1 MREKI
6 LKLLQS
12 DSYHP
17 MVANQIFQLLNLK
30 DSKEFTQLVKTLNQL
45 EDEGEITHNSRG
57 EYATFEKLNLAKG
70 IIDVKDGGYA
80 FVDTDLG
87 GIFIKSDNIN
97 GAITYDEVLVEYYLD
112 NLGRYEGKVVKIIK
126 RNTRVIIGPVSRLR
140 QNAIVRSI
148 DSKIKLLVFIKEKD
162 LKKAKVNDI
171 VKVEITEYFPNMTAD
186 GKVVEVYG
194 NKHLPGLDI
203 TSMVLSSGV
212 PVEFPEDAKKEI
224 KTIPNKIDS
233 EAILQKNPKIRDLRD
248 KLIITIDGDDAKD
261 LDDAISLEY
270 NDSGNYHLGV
280 YIADVSHYVQEK
292 SPLDTEALNR
302 GTSVYLPDRVIPMLP
317 KELSNGIC
325 SLNEKVD
332 RLVMACEMEI
342 DHDGKIINHDIFEAI
357 INNKHRMTYSNVNA
371 MIEDK
376 NQAIRD
382 AYFDIYPMLKQMNEL
397 AKTLRNKRIK
407 RGSFEFESL
416 EPRLILDQNGKVV
429 DIVLRKQR
437 SAEKLIEEFMLAANE
452 TVAEA
457 MTWLNVPFIYRVH
470 EEPSDEKITKLL
482 ETLDLFGYNVKIKNK
497 KAMPKKL
504 QEVLLSL
511 ENDEEK
517 DSEELSKDIIIN
529 QMMIRSMS
537 KAKYQEYNIGH
548 FGLASECYTHFT
560 SPIRRYPDLLVH
572 RLVKQFML
580 GEDEVTVTSPVEYFA
595 SKVNYASIQSSKTE
609 KRAEVLERDCV
620 DYKKVEYASRFIGT
634 ITSGLLT
641 SITNFG
647 VFITLDN
654 SIEGLVKYADMQD
667 DYYDVDDKFGR
678 IVGERYHKVYQIGDR
693 LTVKIVSANLEK
705 SEINF
710 KIIKKED

>member
-140 QNAIVRSI
+140 QKAIVRSI

-212 PVEFPEDAKKEI
+212 PVEFPEDVKKEI

-233 EAILQKNPKIRDLRD
+233 EVILQKNPKIRDLRD

-371 MIEDK
+371 MLEDK

-529 QMMIRSMS
+529 QWWYAVCQ
-537 KAKYQEYNIGH
+537 KLNIKN
-548 FGLASECYTHFT
+548 T
-560 SPIRRYPDLLVH
+560 ILVT
-572 RLVKQFML
+572 LV
-580 GEDEVTVTSPVEYFA
+580 
-595 SKVNYASIQSSKTE
+595 
-609 KRAEVLERDCV
+609 
-620 DYKKVEYASRFIGT
+620 
-634 ITSGLLT
+634 
-641 SITNFG
+641 
-647 VFITLDN
+647 
-654 SIEGLVKYADMQD
+654 
-667 DYYDVDDKFGR
+667 
-678 IVGERYHKVYQIGDR
+678 
-693 LTVKIVSANLEK
+693 
-705 SEINF
+705 
-710 KIIKKED
+710 

>member
-17 MVANQIFQLLNLK
+17 MVTNQIFQLLNLK

-140 QNAIVRSI
+140 QKAIVRSI

-212 PVEFPEDAKKEI
+212 PVEFPEDVRKEI

-233 EAILQKNPKIRDLRD
+233 EVILQKNSKIRDLRD

-371 MIEDK
+371 MLEDK

>member
-17 MVANQIFQLLNLK
+17 MVPNQIFQLLNLK

-140 QNAIVRSI
+140 QKAIVRSI

-212 PVEFPEDAKKEI
+212 PVEFPEDVRKEI

-233 EAILQKNPKIRDLRD
+233 ETILQKNPKIRDLRD

-342 DHDGKIINHDIFEAI
+342 DHDGKIIKHDIFEAI

-371 MIEDK
+371 MLEDK

-678 IVGERYHKVYQIGDR
+678 IVGERNHKVYQIGDR

>member
-17 MVANQIFQLLNLK
+17 MVPNQIFQLLNLK

-140 QNAIVRSI
+140 QKAIVRSI

-212 PVEFPEDAKKEI
+212 PVEFPEDVRKEI

-233 EAILQKNPKIRDLRD
+233 EVILQKNPKIRDLRD

-261 LDDAISLEY
+261 LDDVISLEY

-371 MIEDK
+371 MLEDK

-678 IVGERYHKVYQIGDR
+678 IVGERNHKVYQIGDR

>member
-17 MVANQIFQLLNLK
+17 MVPNQIFQLLNLK

-140 QNAIVRSI
+140 QKAIVRSI

-212 PVEFPEDAKKEI
+212 PVEFPEDVKKEI

-233 EAILQKNPKIRDLRD
+233 EVILQKNPKIRDLRD

-371 MIEDK
+371 MLEDK

-470 EEPSDEKITKLL
+470 EEPSAEKITKLL

-678 IVGERYHKVYQIGDR
+678 IVGERNHKVYQIGDR

>member
-70 IIDVKDGGYA
+70 IIDVKDGGFA

-126 RNTRVIIGPVSRLR
+126 RNTRVIIGPVSRSR
-140 QNAIVRSI
+140 QKAIVRSI

-212 PVEFPEDAKKEI
+212 PVEFPEDVRKEI

-357 INNKHRMTYSNVNA
+357 VNNKHRMTYSNVNA
-371 MIEDK
+371 MLEDK

-580 GEDEVTVTSPVEYFA
+580 GENEVTVTSPVEYFA

-678 IVGERYHKVYQIGDR
+678 IVGERNHKVYQIGDR

>member
-140 QNAIVRSI
+140 QKAIVRSI

-212 PVEFPEDAKKEI
+212 PVEFPEDVKKEI

-233 EAILQKNPKIRDLRD
+233 EVILQKNPKIRDLRD
-248 KLIITIDGDDAKD
+248 KLII
-261 LDDAISLEY
+261 
-270 NDSGNYHLGV
+270 
-280 YIADVSHYVQEK
+280 
-292 SPLDTEALNR
+292 
-302 GTSVYLPDRVIPMLP
+302 TSVYLPDRVIPMLP

-371 MIEDK
+371 MLEDK

-382 AYFDIYPMLKQMNEL
+382 AFFDIYPMLKQMNEL

-678 IVGERYHKVYQIGDR
+678 IVGERNHKVYQMGDR

>member
-17 MVANQIFQLLNLK
+17 MVPNQIFQLLNLK

-45 EDEGEITHNSRG
+45 EDEGYITHNSRG

-126 RNTRVIIGPVSRLR
+126 RNTRVIIGPVSRLK
-140 QNAIVRSI
+140 QKAIVRSI

-212 PVEFPEDAKKEI
+212 PVEFPEDVRKEI

-233 EAILQKNPKIRDLRD
+233 EVILQKNSKIRDLRD

-371 MIEDK
+371 MLEDK

-678 IVGERYHKVYQIGDR
+678 IVGERNHKVYQIGDR

>member
-12 DSYHP
+12 DAYHP

-45 EDEGEITHNSRG
+45 EDEGKITHNSRG

-140 QNAIVRSI
+140 QKAIVRSI
-148 DSKIKLLVFIKEKD
+148 DSKIKLLVFVKEKD

-212 PVEFPEDAKKEI
+212 PVEFPEDVRKEI

-233 EAILQKNPKIRDLRD
+233 EVILQKNPKIRDLRD

-371 MIEDK
+371 MLEDK

-470 EEPSDEKITKLL
+470 EEPSDEK
-482 ETLDLFGYNVKIKNK
+482 
-497 KAMPKKL
+497 
-504 QEVLLSL
+504 
-511 ENDEEK
+511 
-517 DSEELSKDIIIN
+517 
-529 QMMIRSMS
+529 
-537 KAKYQEYNIGH
+537 
-548 FGLASECYTHFT
+548 
-560 SPIRRYPDLLVH
+560 
-572 RLVKQFML
+572 
-580 GEDEVTVTSPVEYFA
+580 
-595 SKVNYASIQSSKTE
+595 
-609 KRAEVLERDCV
+609 
-620 DYKKVEYASRFIGT
+620 
-634 ITSGLLT
+634 
-641 SITNFG
+641 
-647 VFITLDN
+647 
-654 SIEGLVKYADMQD
+654 
-667 DYYDVDDKFGR
+667 
-678 IVGERYHKVYQIGDR
+678 
-693 LTVKIVSANLEK
+693 
-705 SEINF
+705 
-710 KIIKKED
+710 

>member
-17 MVANQIFQLLNLK
+17 MVPNQIFQFLNLK

-140 QNAIVRSI
+140 QKAIVRSI

-212 PVEFPEDAKKEI
+212 PVEFPEDVRKEI

-233 EAILQKNPKIRDLRD
+233 EVILQKNPKIRDLRD

-371 MIEDK
+371 MLEDK

-457 MTWLNVPFIYRVH
+457 MTWLNAPFIYRVH

>member
-12 DSYHP
+12 DAYHP

-45 EDEGEITHNSRG
+45 EDEGKITHNSRG

-140 QNAIVRSI
+140 QKAIVRSI

-212 PVEFPEDAKKEI
+212 PVEFPEDVRKEI

-233 EAILQKNPKIRDLRD
+233 EAILQKNPKTRDLRD

-371 MIEDK
+371 MLEDK

>member
-17 MVANQIFQLLNLK
+17 MVPNQIFQLLNLK

-140 QNAIVRSI
+140 QRAIVRSI

-212 PVEFPEDAKKEI
+212 PVEFPEDVRKEI

-233 EAILQKNPKIRDLRD
+233 EVILQKNPKIRDLRD

-371 MIEDK
+371 MLEDK

-397 AKTLRNKRIK
+397 AKTLRNKRMK

-678 IVGERYHKVYQIGDR
+678 IVGERNHKVYQIGDR

>member
-126 RNTRVIIGPVSRLR
+126 RNTHVIIGPVSRLR
-140 QNAIVRSI
+140 QKAIVRSI

-212 PVEFPEDAKKEI
+212 PVEFPEDVRKEI

-233 EAILQKNPKIRDLRD
+233 EVILQKNPKIRDLRD

-371 MIEDK
+371 MLEDK

-647 VFITLDN
+647 VFITLD
-654 SIEGLVKYADMQD
+654 IQLKD
-667 DYYDVDDKFGR
+667 
-678 IVGERYHKVYQIGDR
+678 
-693 LTVKIVSANLEK
+693 
-705 SEINF
+705 
-710 KIIKKED
+710 

>member
-17 MVANQIFQLLNLK
+17 MVPNQIFQLLNLK

-126 RNTRVIIGPVSRLR
+126 RNTRVIIGAVSRLR
-140 QNAIVRSI
+140 QKAIVRSI

-212 PVEFPEDAKKEI
+212 PVEFPEDVKKEI

-233 EAILQKNPKIRDLRD
+233 ETILQKNSKIRDLRD

-371 MIEDK
+371 MLEDK

-678 IVGERYHKVYQIGDR
+678 IVGERNHKVYQIGDR

-710 KIIKKED
+710 KIIKKEG

>member
-371 MIEDK
+371 MLEDK

-382 AYFDIYPMLKQMNEL
+382 AFFDIYPMLKQMNEL

-678 IVGERYHKVYQIGDR
+678 IVGERNHKVYQIGDR

>member
-12 DSYHP
+12 DAYHP

-126 RNTRVIIGPVSRLR
+126 RNTRVIIGAVSRLR
-140 QNAIVRSI
+140 QKAIVRSI

-212 PVEFPEDAKKEI
+212 PVEFPEDVKKEI

-233 EAILQKNPKIRDLRD
+233 ETILQKNPKIRDLRD

-678 IVGERYHKVYQIGDR
+678 IVGERNHKVYQIGDR

-710 KIIKKED
+710 KIIKKEV

>member
-12 DSYHP
+12 DAYHP
-17 MVANQIFQLLNLK
+17 MVPNQIFQLLNLK

-140 QNAIVRSI
+140 QKAIVRSI

-212 PVEFPEDAKKEI
+212 PVEFPEDVKKEI

-233 EAILQKNPKIRDLRD
+233 EVILQKNPKIRDLRD

-357 INNKHRMTYSNVNA
+357 VNNKHRMTYSNVNA
-371 MIEDK
+371 MLEDK

-580 GEDEVTVTSPVEYFA
+580 GEDEVTISSPVEYFA

-634 ITSGLLT
+634 ITSGSLT

-678 IVGERYHKVYQIGDR
+678 IVGERNHKVYQIGDR

>member
-371 MIEDK
+371 MLEDK

-678 IVGERYHKVYQIGDR
+678 IVGERNHKVYQIGDR

>member
-112 NLGRYEGKVVKIIK
+112 KLGRYEGKVVKIIK

-140 QNAIVRSI
+140 QKAIVRSI

-212 PVEFPEDAKKEI
+212 PVEFPEDVRKEI

-233 EAILQKNPKIRDLRD
+233 EVILQKNPKIRDLRD

-280 YIADVSHYVQEK
+280 YIADVSRYVQEK

-371 MIEDK
+371 MLEDK

-416 EPRLILDQNGKVV
+416 EPRLILDQNGKVL

-678 IVGERYHKVYQIGDR
+678 IVGERNHKVYQIGDR

>member
-57 EYATFEKLNLAKG
+57 EYATLEKLNLAKG

-140 QNAIVRSI
+140 QKAIVRSI

-212 PVEFPEDAKKEI
+212 PVEFPEDVKKEI

-233 EAILQKNPKIRDLRD
+233 EVILQKNPKIRDLRD

-292 SPLDTEALNR
+292 SHLDTEALNR

-371 MIEDK
+371 MLEDK

-429 DIVLRKQR
+429 DIVLRKQK

-678 IVGERYHKVYQIGDR
+678 IVGERNHKVYQIGDR

>member
-332 RLVMACEMEI
+332 RLVMACLMEI

-371 MIEDK
+371 MLEDK

-678 IVGERYHKVYQIGDR
+678 IVGERNHKVYQIGDR

>member
-12 DSYHP
+12 DAYHP
-17 MVANQIFQLLNLK
+17 MVPNQIFQLLNLK

-140 QNAIVRSI
+140 QKAIVRSI

-212 PVEFPEDAKKEI
+212 PVEFPEDVKKEI

-233 EAILQKNPKIRDLRD
+233 EVILQKNSKIRDLRD

-371 MIEDK
+371 MLEDK

-511 ENDEEK
+511 ENDVEK
-517 DSEELSKDIIIN
+517 ISDELSYDF
-529 QMMIRSMS
+529 SF
-537 KAKYQEYNIGH
+537 YQLRIG
-548 FGLASECYTHFT
+548 S
-560 SPIRRYPDLLVH
+560 
-572 RLVKQFML
+572 
-580 GEDEVTVTSPVEYFA
+580 
-595 SKVNYASIQSSKTE
+595 
-609 KRAEVLERDCV
+609 
-620 DYKKVEYASRFIGT
+620 
-634 ITSGLLT
+634 
-641 SITNFG
+641 
-647 VFITLDN
+647 
-654 SIEGLVKYADMQD
+654 
-667 DYYDVDDKFGR
+667 
-678 IVGERYHKVYQIGDR
+678 
-693 LTVKIVSANLEK
+693 VS
-705 SEINF
+705 
-710 KIIKKED
+710 

>member
-12 DSYHP
+12 DAYHP

-45 EDEGEITHNSRG
+45 ENEGEITHNSRG

-140 QNAIVRSI
+140 QKAIVRSI

-212 PVEFPEDAKKEI
+212 PVEFPEDVKKEI

-233 EAILQKNPKIRDLRD
+233 EVILQKNPKIRDLRD

-342 DHDGKIINHDIFEAI
+342 DHDGKIINHGIFEAI

-371 MIEDK
+371 MLEDK

-482 ETLDLFGYNVKIKNK
+482 ETLDLFGYVKIKNK

-678 IVGERYHKVYQIGDR
+678 IVGERNHKVYQIGDR

>member
-12 DSYHP
+12 DAYHP
-17 MVANQIFQLLNLK
+17 MVPNQIFQLLNLK

-140 QNAIVRSI
+140 QKAIVRSI
-148 DSKIKLLVFIKEKD
+148 DSKIKILVFIKEKD

-212 PVEFPEDAKKEI
+212 PVEFPEDVKKEI

-233 EAILQKNPKIRDLRD
+233 EVILQKNPKIRDLRD

-371 MIEDK
+371 MLEDK

-678 IVGERYHKVYQIGDR
+678 IVGERNHKVYQIGDR

>member
-140 QNAIVRSI
+140 QKAIVRSI

-212 PVEFPEDAKKEI
+212 PVEFPEDVRKEI

-233 EAILQKNPKIRDLRD
+233 EVILQKNPKIRDLRD

-332 RLVMACEMEI
+332 RLVMVCEMEI

-371 MIEDK
+371 MLEDK

-580 GEDEVTVTSPVEYFA
+580 GEDEVIVTSPVEYFA

-678 IVGERYHKVYQIGDR
+678 IVGERNHKVYQIGDR

-710 KIIKKED
+710 KIIKKEG

>member
-1 MREKI
+1 M
-6 LKLLQS
+6 
-12 DSYHP
+12 
-17 MVANQIFQLLNLK
+17 
-30 DSKEFTQLVKTLNQL
+30 
-45 EDEGEITHNSRG
+45 
-57 EYATFEKLNLAKG
+57 
-70 IIDVKDGGYA
+70 
-80 FVDTDLG
+80 
-87 GIFIKSDNIN
+87 
-97 GAITYDEVLVEYYLD
+97 
-112 NLGRYEGKVVKIIK
+112 
-126 RNTRVIIGPVSRLR
+126 
-140 QNAIVRSI
+140 
-148 DSKIKLLVFIKEKD
+148 
-162 LKKAKVNDI
+162 
-171 VKVEITEYFPNMTAD
+171 
-186 GKVVEVYG
+186 
-194 NKHLPGLDI
+194 
-203 TSMVLSSGV
+203 
-212 PVEFPEDAKKEI
+212 
-224 KTIPNKIDS
+224 
-233 EAILQKNPKIRDLRD
+233 
-248 KLIITIDGDDAKD
+248 
-261 LDDAISLEY
+261 
-270 NDSGNYHLGV
+270 
-280 YIADVSHYVQEK
+280 
-292 SPLDTEALNR
+292 
-302 GTSVYLPDRVIPMLP
+302 
-317 KELSNGIC
+317 
-325 SLNEKVD
+325 NEKVD

-371 MIEDK
+371 MLEDK